1 MQVVVLYESLFGN
14 TREVAEAVAAG
25 VAEAQPQALVVTQ
38 AVGGDHELVLDAR
51 LAGVGAG
58 AVAIAARAPL
68 PAVVVAAALATAL
81 ARLVT

>member
-38 AVGGDHELVLDAR
+38 AVGDVDP
-51 LAGVGAG
+51 
-58 AVAIAARAPL
+58 AA
-68 PAVVVAAALATAL
+68 VAAAELLIVGGPTHMRGMAPPPPSRAGFAGTATNWS
-81 ARLVT
+81 